1 MLLNL
6 QTIEIRKDIKNKM
19 KMKNLPTFEEFLMES
34 SIDGLTS
41 NEQDMVKGIASIV
54 RQVKDRS
61 NRSSIAKDQI
71 DNFKREG
78 IDFKYEEF
86 LALCDL
92 SVDEFEGSL
101 GPATQ
106 TTSQLFLATQTAAN
120 GIAF

>member
-1 MLLNL
+1 M
-6 QTIEIRKDIKNKM
+6 KDIPN
-19 KMKNLPTFEEFLMES
+19 FEEFLNES

-41 NEQDMVKGIASIV
+41 NEQDMVKGIAGIV
-54 RQVKDRS
+54 RQVKDRD

-71 DNFKREG
+71 ESFKKEG

-92 SVDEFEGSL
+92 TIDEFEGSL
-101 GPATQ
+101 GGSTQ
-106 TTSQLFLATQTAAN
+106 LASDLFLATQTAAN